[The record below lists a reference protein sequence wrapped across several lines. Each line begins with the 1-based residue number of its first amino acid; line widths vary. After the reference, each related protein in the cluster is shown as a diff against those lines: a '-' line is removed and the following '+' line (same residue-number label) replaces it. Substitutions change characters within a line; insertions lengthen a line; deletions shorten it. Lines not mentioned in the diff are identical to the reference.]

1 MKISYKFTITEYK
14 REMKWKKQ
22 HNESNTLCSEHTTVS
37 NALRKLKKE
46 SIWEQIAAF
55 LASEKHQA

>member
-37 NALRKLKKE
+37 NALRTD